1 MHTECKLIILD
12 PERASSLETAI
23 SNISEAVGGTKFLVM
38 DTPDKTRRWKG
49 MDFFNDAVDLFPIA
63 FVKGAYTKTPTQ
75 GMDPE
80 DDATIIFTSGIC
92 LSASPTRDWFTDQQ
106 ARRVYPRAF

>member
-12 PERASSLETAI
+12 PERASSLETTV
-23 SNISEAVGGTKFLVM
+23 SNISEATGGTKFLVM
-38 DTPDKTRRWKG
+38 DTTDRTRRWQG
-49 MDFFNDAVDLFPIA
+49 MEFFNDAVDLFPD
-63 FVKGAYTKTPTQ
+63 VKDGYTKAPTQ

-92 LSASPTRDWFTDQQ
+92 LSASPTRDWLTDQQ
-106 ARRVYPRAF
+106 ARLVYRKAF